1 MTDKPESNYVPQY
14 SRAGVYSNKSAA
26 PTTVVDR
33 RERFGRVLKVVQ
45 DGGGWLVSPPGA
57 EECRMECLPG
67 STLPDDLREKG
78 YTVTADG
85 EGTRILP
92 HAVTEDILVE
102 GSTRPTR
109 RVTHAGIVPVD
120 RFKFNLP

>member
-14 SRAGVYSNKSAA
+14 SRAGVYSDKRAA
-26 PTTVVDR
+26 PTTVA
-33 RERFGRVLKVVQ
+33 ERKGRFAGLLDFVGKR
-45 DGGGWLVSPPGA
+45 GGWPTSVAG
-57 EECRMECLPG
+57 EEVVRMECLPG
-67 STLPDDLREKG
+67 STLPDDLRGKG
-78 YTVTADG
+78 YKVEPDG
-85 EGTRILP
+85 EGTRLIP
-92 HAVTEDILVE
+92 NAVVETILVE